1 MLGAKQLNR
10 TSSKMVCGGFNCSK
24 NALAALN
31 VLYFIVAL
39 ILIGTAAYSH
49 VVSIIVSL
57 SLVGGVIASGV
68 FLMLIAVIG
77 YLGAVK
83 HHQVLLFF
91 YMVILFLLFLFQ
103 FSIACACLAVTD
115 TQRSFFAKKAWD
127 VASENSLESV
137 QNKYQCCGYS
147 NAYTES
153 HPSCFNLVCCE
164 DFRNNKTTDLACQK
178 NFKPSNDTGLTSNC
192 KTCDSEMKND
202 IRTAFTTTGGVGLF
216 FSFTEIFGV
225 MLAMR
230 YRNQKDPLANPS
242 AFL

>member
-1 MLGAKQLNR
+1 
-10 TSSKMVCGGFNCSK
+10 MVCGGFSCSK

-39 ILIGTAAYSH
+39 ILIGVSAYSK

-68 FLMLIAVIG
+68 FLMLIAIIG

-103 FSIACACLAVTD
+103 FSIACACLAVNAE
-115 TQRSFFAKKAWD
+115 QRSYFANQAWTA
-127 VASENSLESV
+127 ASEKSLTAV
-137 QNKYQCCGYS
+137 QTKYDCCGYS
-147 NAYTES
+147 DPIKYP
-153 HPSCFNLVCCE
+153 HPSCV
-164 DFRNNKTTDLACQK
+164 KLACCAGNNQTDPVCSP
-178 NFKPSNDTGLTSNC
+178 NFKPNETLTYSGIC
-192 KTCDSEMKND
+192 KPCESEMKEA
-202 IRTAFTTTGGVGLF
+202 IHTAFSSTGGVGLF
-216 FSFTEIFGV
+216 FSFTEIIGV
-225 MLAMR
+225 MIAMR
-230 YRNQKDPLANPS
+230 YRNLKDPSANPN